1 MDYEESV
8 RAGPDEKNLVLTV
21 HHSNQ
26 CGNAKN
32 CLYPYSGTSDNPE
45 ELRVLF
51 SHDHTF
57 IDFKGNYRC
66 ADNFIQATV
75 AAFDNDNDH
84 SEDPE
89 DWVDIT
95 DIPILFPNVPC
106 VISTSRHHMKQKDN
120 KGPCPRYHVAFL
132 INAIKSPEEYSAFL
146 AKVQQM
152 FPFFDKK
159 ALDAAR
165 FYFGNP
171 DTEVYTFPGNRPL
184 DEFISELEISQAV
197 AEPTAESRRTSA
209 STIPLGYIPE
219 GSRNSTASHE
229 AGKIVKRW
237 GDTPEGYAK
246 FMEVVAKCSPPL
258 PDAEVKAIW
267 KSAVKFLHGKL
278 EKQPG
283 YVPPSEYNKPAEPQW
298 EPPIPFTQ
306 HTLPAF
312 PVDAFPPAIRDYVLA
327 VAETTQT
334 PVDMSATAALAVLAL
349 CQQGKYRIK
358 GKDDWIEPLNLFT
371 VIVAE
376 PSERKSAVIS
386 HMTGAVHRYEAE
398 YNKQHSGAVERS
410 RMEKRILE
418 KQQRNLEEMVIKGKA
433 QMEDLQDVAMQL
445 ANFREVMP
453 MRLYVD
459 DVTTEK
465 LTSVL
470 AENNGTAAI
479 VSAEGG
485 IFDMLAGIYT
495 KNVNIDVFLKAHSGD
510 DIRVDRI
517 GRSSES
523 ISHPAL
529 TVLLAVQ
536 PSVLSGM
543 MSNGTFRGRGL
554 TARFMYCMPQSK
566 VGDRKYRTQ
575 PIPDEVSRCYEILI
589 RNLLNE
595 ETPKTPELI
604 LLSPE
609 ADALLEAFAG
619 EVEGKLKTEYSDI
632 PDWAGKLVGAVLRI
646 SGLLCRASNV
656 TCVDFLDIS
665 DSMVVSREE
674 MAGAIAIGR
683 YFTEHSR
690 AAYSLMGAD
699 DLVKQSQY
707 TLDAI
712 VKNGL
717 LEFTRRDIMR
727 ICRSFKTADAV
738 QPVLNHLADLGYVA
752 LKETE
757 QTFGKG
763 RPANPTYL
771 VNPLLYRQAA

>member
-1 MDYEESV
+1 MDIMV
-8 RAGPDEKNLVLTV
+8 F
-21 HHSNQ
+21 HSGY
-26 CGNAKN
+26 CGNAQN
-32 CLYPYSGTSDNPE
+32 CKYPYSGIGSTPE
-45 ELRVLF
+45 ELKKLF
-51 SHDHTF
+51 CYDHTF
-57 IDFKGNYRC
+57 IRFRDNYRSKE
-66 ADNFIQATV
+66 NFLEATV
-75 AAFDNDNDH
+75 ATLDNDNDH
-84 SEDPE
+84 SDDPR
-89 DWVDIT
+89 DWVPIDA
-95 DIPILFPNVPC
+95 IPKLFSGIPC
-106 VISTSRHHMKQKDN
+106 VISTSRHHMKQKSDRS
-120 KGPCPRYHVAFL
+120 PRPRYHVAFQIDAL
-132 INAIKSPEEYSAFL
+132 TDPVEYTALLSR
-146 AKVQQM
+146 VQAL
-152 FPFFDKK
+152 FPFFDAK
-159 ALDAAR
+159 ALDAGR
-165 FYFGNP
+165 FFFGNP
-171 DTEVYTFPGNRPL
+171 DTEVYTYHGHRTL
-184 DEFISELEISQAV
+184 TDFIEELEENKFMA
-197 AEPTAESRRTSA
+197 AMEETTSA
-209 STIPLGYIPE
+209 VRIGSIPE
-219 GSRNSTASHE
+219 GSRNSTISHA
-229 AGKIVKRW
+229 AGKILKRW
-237 GDTPEGYAK
+237 GDTPEAYEK
-246 FMEVVAKCSPPL
+246 FMEVVSQCSPPL
-258 PDAEVKAIW
+258 PDEEVNNTW
-267 KSAVKFLHGKL
+267 KSALKFFHEKV

-283 YVPPSEYNKPAEPQW
+283 YVSPAEYNNPAEPRW

-306 HTLPAF
+306 HILPQF

-334 PVDMSATAALAVLAL
+334 PVDMAATAALAVLAL

-376 PSERKSAVIS
+376 PSERKSAVIN
-386 HMTGAVHRYEAE
+386 HMTGAVHRFEAE

-523 ISHPAL
+523 ISLPAL

-543 MSNGTFRGRGL
+543 MSNGVFRGRGL
-554 TARFMYCMPQSK
+554 TARFMYCMPQSR
-566 VGDRKYRTQ
+566 VGERKYRTK
-575 PIPDEVSRCYEILI
+575 PIPDEVSRCYEVLI
-589 RNLLNE
+589 RNLLQE

-604 LLSPE
+604 RLSPE
-609 ADALLEAFAG
+609 ADKLLESFAG
-619 EVEGKLKTEYSDI
+619 EVEGKLKNEYSDI
-632 PDWAGKLVGAVLRI
+632 PDWAGKLTGAVLRI
-646 SGLLCRASNV
+646 SGLLCRAANAHCS
-656 TCVDFLDIS
+656 DFLDTS
-665 DSMVVSREE
+665 DSMIVSEE
-674 MAGAIAIGR
+674 TMAGAISVGR

-699 DLVKQSQY
+699 DLVKQSRY

-712 VKNGL
+712 MKNGL
-717 LEFTRRDIMR
+717 LEFSRRDIMR
-727 ICRSFKTADAV
+727 ICRSFKKAEQV

>member
-1 MDYEESV
+1 MDIMV
-8 RAGPDEKNLVLTV
+8 F
-21 HHSNQ
+21 HSGY
-26 CGNAKN
+26 CGNAQN
-32 CLYPYSGTSDNPE
+32 CKYPYSGIGSTPE
-45 ELRVLF
+45 ELKKLF
-51 SHDHTF
+51 CYDHTF
-57 IDFKGNYRC
+57 IRFKDNYRSKE
-66 ADNFIQATV
+66 NFLEATV
-75 AAFDNDNDH
+75 ATLDNDNDH
-84 SEDPE
+84 SDDPK
-89 DWVDIT
+89 DWVPIDA
-95 DIPILFPNVPC
+95 IPKLFPGIPC
-106 VISTSRHHMKQKDN
+106 VISTSRHHMKQKGDRSSR
-120 KGPCPRYHVAFL
+120 PRYHVAFQIDTL
-132 INAIKSPEEYSAFL
+132 TDPAEYAALLSR
-146 AKVQQM
+146 VQAL
-152 FPFFDKK
+152 FPFFDAK
-159 ALDAAR
+159 ALDAGR
-165 FYFGNP
+165 FFFGNP
-171 DTEVYTFPGNRPL
+171 DTEVYTFQGYRTL
-184 DEFISELEISQAV
+184 TDFIEELEENKFV
-197 AEPTAESRRTSA
+197 ADIEEATAARIGS
-209 STIPLGYIPE
+209 IPE
-219 GSRNSTASHE
+219 GSRNSTISHA
-229 AGKIVKRW
+229 AGKILKRW
-237 GDTPEGYAK
+237 GDTPEAYEK
-246 FMEVVAKCSPPL
+246 FMEVVSQCSPPL
-258 PDAEVKAIW
+258 PDEEVNSTW
-267 KSAVKFLHGKL
+267 KSALKFFHKKV

-283 YVPPSEYNKPAEPQW
+283 YVSPAEYNKPAEPQW

-306 HTLPAF
+306 HILPAF
-312 PVDAFPPAIRDYVLA
+312 PVDAFPPTIRDYVLA

-334 PVDMSATAALAVLAL
+334 PVDMAATAALAVLAL

-358 GKDDWIEPLNLFT
+358 GKEDWIEPLNLFT

-386 HMTGAVHRYEAE
+386 HMTGAVHRFEAE

-433 QMEDLQDVAMQL
+433 QMDDLQDVAMQL

-523 ISHPAL
+523 ISNPAL

-543 MSNGTFRGRGL
+543 MSNGVFRGRGL
-554 TARFMYCMPQSK
+554 TARFMYCMPQSM

-575 PIPDEVSRCYEILI
+575 PIPDDVSRCYEVLF
-589 RNLLNE
+589 RNLLQE
-595 ETPKTPELI
+595 GTPKTPELI
-604 LLSPE
+604 RLSPE
-609 ADALLEAFAG
+609 ADKLLEVFAG

-632 PDWAGKLVGAVLRI
+632 PDWTGKLVGAVLRI
-646 SGLLCRASNV
+646 SGLLCRAANAHCS
-656 TCVDFLDIS
+656 DFLDLS
-665 DSMVVSREE
+665 DSMIVSGEN
-674 MAGAIAIGR
+674 MVGAIAIGR

-699 DLVKQSQY
+699 DLVKQSRY

-712 VKNGL
+712 MKNGL
-717 LEFTRRDIMR
+717 LEFSRRDIMR
-727 ICRSFKTADAV
+727 ICRSFKKAEQV
-738 QPVLNHLADLGYVA
+738 QPVLNHLADFGYIA
-752 LKETE
+752 LKETG

-763 RPANPTYL
+763 RPANPTYM
-771 VNPLLYRQAA
+771 VNPLLYQPAA

>member
-1 MDYEESV
+1 ME
-8 RAGPDEKNLVLTV
+8 
-21 HHSNQ
+21 
-26 CGNAKN
+26 
-32 CLYPYSGTSDNPE
+32 
-45 ELRVLF
+45 
-51 SHDHTF
+51 
-57 IDFKGNYRC
+57 
-66 ADNFIQATV
+66 ATI
-75 AAFDNDNDH
+75 AALDNDNDH
-84 SEDPE
+84 SDDPAE
-89 DWVDIT
+89 W
-95 DIPILFPNVPC
+95 IPMDAIPGLFPGIPC
-106 VISTSRHHMKQKDN
+106 VISTSRHHMKQKGN
-120 KGPCPRYHVAFL
+120 RSPRPRYHVAFQIDAL
-132 INAIKSPEEYSAFL
+132 TDPAEYAALLSR
-146 AKVQQM
+146 VQAL
-152 FPFFDKK
+152 FPFFDDK
-159 ALDAAR
+159 ALDAGR
-165 FYFGNP
+165 FFFGNP
-171 DTEVYTFPGNRPL
+171 DTEVYTFQGHRTL
-184 DEFISELEISQAV
+184 TDLIEELEENKFV
-197 AEPTAESRRTSA
+197 ADMEETASAART
-209 STIPLGYIPE
+209 GFIPE
-219 GSRNSTASHE
+219 GSRNSTISHA
-229 AGKIVKRW
+229 AGKILKRW
-237 GDTPEGYAK
+237 GDTPEAYEK
-246 FMEVVAKCSPPL
+246 FMEVVSQCSPPL
-258 PDAEVKAIW
+258 PDQEVNSTW
-267 KSAVKFLHGKL
+267 KSALKFFHEKVK
-278 EKQPG
+278 KQPG
-283 YVPPSEYNKPAEPQW
+283 YVSPADYNAPATPQW
-298 EPPIPFTQ
+298 EQPIPFAQ
-306 HTLPAF
+306 HTLPTF
-312 PVDAFPPAIRDYVLA
+312 PVDALPPTIRDYVLA

-334 PVDMSATAALAVLAL
+334 PVDMAATAALAVLAL

-386 HMTGAVHRYEAE
+386 HMTGAVHRFEAE

-470 AENNGTAAI
+470 AENNGTAAV

-523 ISHPAL
+523 IFHPAL

-543 MSNGTFRGRGL
+543 MSNGVFRGRGL

-589 RNLLNE
+589 RNLLQE
-595 ETPKTPELI
+595 ETPQTPELI
-604 LLSPE
+604 RLSPE
-609 ADALLEAFAG
+609 ADKLLEDFACY
-619 EVEGKLKTEYSDI
+619 VESKLKTEYSDI

-646 SGLLCRASNV
+646 SGLLCRAANAHCS
-656 TCVDFLDIS
+656 DFLDLS
-665 DSMVVSREE
+665 DSMTVDEAT

-699 DLVKQSQY
+699 GLVKQSQY

-712 VKNGL
+712 MKNGL
-717 LEFTRRDIMR
+717 LEFNRRDIMR
-727 ICRSFKTADAV
+727 MCRSFKKVEQV

-771 VNPLLYRQAA
+771 VNPLLYQTAA

>member
-1 MDYEESV
+1 MDIMV
-8 RAGPDEKNLVLTV
+8 F
-21 HHSNQ
+21 HSGY
-26 CGNAKN
+26 CGNAQN
-32 CLYPYSGTSDNPE
+32 CKYPYSGIGSTPE
-45 ELRVLF
+45 ELKNLF
-51 SHDHTF
+51 CYDHTF
-57 IDFKGNYRC
+57 IRFRDNYRSKE
-66 ADNFIQATV
+66 NFLEATV
-75 AAFDNDNDH
+75 ATLDNDNDH
-84 SEDPE
+84 SDDPR
-89 DWVDIT
+89 DWVPIDA
-95 DIPILFPNVPC
+95 IPKLFSGIPC
-106 VISTSRHHMKQKDN
+106 VISTSRHHMKQKSDRS
-120 KGPCPRYHVAFL
+120 PRPRYHVAFQIDAL
-132 INAIKSPEEYSAFL
+132 TDPVEYTALLSR
-146 AKVQQM
+146 VQAL
-152 FPFFDKK
+152 FPFFDAK
-159 ALDAAR
+159 ALDAGR
-165 FYFGNP
+165 FFFGNP
-171 DTEVYTFPGNRPL
+171 DTEVYTFHGHRTL
-184 DEFISELEISQAV
+184 TDFIEELEENKFMA
-197 AEPTAESRRTSA
+197 AMEETTSA
-209 STIPLGYIPE
+209 VRIGSIPE
-219 GSRNSTASHE
+219 GSRNSTISHA
-229 AGKIVKRW
+229 AGKILKRW
-237 GDTPEGYAK
+237 GDTPEAYEK
-246 FMEVVAKCSPPL
+246 FMEVVSQCSPPL
-258 PDAEVKAIW
+258 PDEEVNNTW
-267 KSAVKFLHGKL
+267 KSALKFFHEKV

-283 YVPPSEYNKPAEPQW
+283 YVSPAEYNNPAEPRW

-306 HTLPAF
+306 HILPQF

-334 PVDMSATAALAVLAL
+334 PVDMAATAALAVLAL

-376 PSERKSAVIS
+376 PSERKSAVIN
-386 HMTGAVHRYEAE
+386 HMTGAVHRFEAE

-523 ISHPAL
+523 ISLPAL

-543 MSNGTFRGRGL
+543 MSNGVFRGRGL
-554 TARFMYCMPQSK
+554 TARFMYCMPQSR
-566 VGDRKYRTQ
+566 VGERKYRTK
-575 PIPDEVSRCYEILI
+575 PIPDEVSRCYEVLI
-589 RNLLNE
+589 RNLLQE

-604 LLSPE
+604 RLSPE
-609 ADALLEAFAG
+609 ADKLLESFAG
-619 EVEGKLKTEYSDI
+619 EVEGKLKNEYSDI
-632 PDWAGKLVGAVLRI
+632 PDWAGKLTGAVLRI
-646 SGLLCRASNV
+646 SGLLCRAANAHCS
-656 TCVDFLDIS
+656 DFLDTS
-665 DSMVVSREE
+665 DSMIVSEE
-674 MAGAIAIGR
+674 TMAGAISVGR

-699 DLVKQSQY
+699 DLVKQSRY

-712 VKNGL
+712 MKNGL
-717 LEFTRRDIMR
+717 LEFSRRDIMR
-727 ICRSFKTADAV
+727 ICRSFKKAEQV

>member
-1 MDYEESV
+1 MDDRESV
-8 RAGPDEKNLVLTV
+8 RAGPKEKNLMLTV
-21 HHSNQ
+21 HYSNQ

-45 ELRVLF
+45 DLRVLF

-57 IDFKGNYRC
+57 IDFKDNYRC
-66 ADNFIQATV
+66 IDNFIKAV
-75 AAFDNDNDH
+75 VGALDNDNDH
-84 SEDPE
+84 SDDPK
-89 DWVDIT
+89 DWISISDV
-95 DIPILFPNVPC
+95 PQLFPGVPC
-106 VISTSRHHMKQKDN
+106 IVSTSRHHMKPKGN
-120 KGPCPRYHVAFL
+120 KSPRPRYHVVLL
-132 INAIKSPEEYSAFL
+132 IDTITSLSEYAVLLSR
-146 AKVQQM
+146 VQAL
-152 FPFFDKK
+152 FPFFDAK
-159 ALDAAR
+159 ALDAGR
-165 FYFGNP
+165 FFFGNP
-171 DTEVYTFPGNRPL
+171 DTEVYTFHGHRTL
-184 DEFISELEISQAV
+184 TDFLEELEENKFMA
-197 AEPTAESRRTSA
+197 AMEEATSA
-209 STIPLGYIPE
+209 VRIGSIPE
-219 GSRNSTASHE
+219 GSRNSTISHA
-229 AGKIVKRW
+229 AGKILKRW
-237 GDTPEGYAK
+237 GDTPEAYEK
-246 FMEVVAKCSPPL
+246 FMEVVFQCSPPL
-258 PDAEVKAIW
+258 PDEEVNSTW
-267 KSAVKFLHGKL
+267 KSALKFFHEKV
-278 EKQPG
+278 EKQTG
-283 YVPPSEYNKPAEPQW
+283 YVSPAEYNKSAEPQW
-298 EPPIPFTQ
+298 EPPIPFAQ
-306 HTLPAF
+306 HILPPF

-334 PVDMSATAALAVLAL
+334 PVDMAATAALAVLAL

-358 GKDDWIEPLNLFT
+358 GKEDWIEPLNLFT

-386 HMTGAVHRYEAE
+386 HMTGAVHRFEAE

-433 QMEDLQDVAMQL
+433 QMEDLQDVAIQL

-470 AENNGTAAI
+470 AKNNGTAAV

-543 MSNGTFRGRGL
+543 MSNGVFRGRGL

-575 PIPDEVSRCYEILI
+575 PIPDEVSRCYEVLI
-589 RNLLNE
+589 QNLLQE
-595 ETPKTPELI
+595 GIPKTPELI
-604 LLSPE
+604 RLSPE
-609 ADALLEAFAG
+609 ADNLLEAFSC
-619 EVEGKLKTEYSDI
+619 EVESKMKAEYSDI
-632 PDWAGKLVGAVLRI
+632 PDWTGKLAGAVLRI
-646 SGLLCRASNV
+646 SGLLSRAANAHCS
-656 TCVDFLDIS
+656 DFLDLS
-665 DSMVVSREE
+665 DSMIVDEAT

-712 VKNGL
+712 IKNGL

-727 ICRSFKTADAV
+727 ICRSFKKAEQV

-752 LKETE
+752 LKEIE

-763 RPANPTYL
+763 RPANPTYM
-771 VNPLLYRQAA
+771 VNPLLYQPAA

>member
-1 MDYEESV
+1 MDYKESV
-8 RAGPDEKNLVLTV
+8 RAGPEEKNLVLTV

-32 CLYPYSGTSDNPE
+32 CLYLYSGTSSDPE
-45 ELRVLF
+45 ELKVLF

-57 IDFKGNYRC
+57 IDFKDNYRSKE
-66 ADNFIQATV
+66 NFLKATV
-75 AAFDNDNDH
+75 ATLDNDNDH
-84 SEDPE
+84 SDDPAE
-89 DWVDIT
+89 WIPID
-95 DIPILFPNVPC
+95 DIPGLFPGIPC
-106 VISTSRHHMKQKDN
+106 VVSTSRHHMKQKGDRS
-120 KGPCPRYHVAFL
+120 PRPRYHVAFQIDAL
-132 INAIKSPEEYSAFL
+132 TDPAEYAALLSRAQAL
-146 AKVQQM
+146 
-152 FPFFDKK
+152 FPFFDAK
-159 ALDAAR
+159 ALDAGR
-165 FYFGNP
+165 FFFGNP
-171 DTEVYTFPGNRPL
+171 DAEVYTFQGYRTL
-184 DEFISELEISQAV
+184 TDFIEELEENKFV
-197 AEPTAESRRTSA
+197 ADIEEATAGARIGS
-209 STIPLGYIPE
+209 IPE
-219 GSRNSTASHE
+219 GSRNSTISHA
-229 AGKIVKRW
+229 AGKILKRW
-237 GDTPEGYAK
+237 GDTPEAYEK
-246 FMEVVAKCSPPL
+246 FMEVVSQCSPPL
-258 PDAEVKAIW
+258 PDEEVNSTW
-267 KSAVKFLHGKL
+267 KSALKFFHEKV

-283 YVPPSEYNKPAEPQW
+283 YVSPADYNAPATPQW
-298 EPPIPFTQ
+298 EQPIPFTQ

-312 PVDAFPPAIRDYVLA
+312 PVDVFPSVIRDYVLA

-334 PVDMSATAALAVLAL
+334 AVDMAATAALAVLAL

-386 HMTGAVHRYEAE
+386 HMTGAVHRFEAE

-523 ISHPAL
+523 IFHPAL

-543 MSNGTFRGRGL
+543 MSNGVFRGRGL

-566 VGDRKYRTQ
+566 VGDRKYHTQ
-575 PIPDEVSRCYEILI
+575 PIPDEVSRCYEVLI
-589 RNLLNE
+589 RNLLQE

-604 LLSPE
+604 RLSPE
-609 ADALLEAFAG
+609 ADKLLEEFACA
-619 EVEGKLKTEYSDI
+619 VESRLKTEYSDI

-646 SGLLCRASNV
+646 SGLLCRAANAHCS
-656 TCVDFLDIS
+656 DFLDLS
-665 DSMVVSREE
+665 DSMIVDGET
-674 MAGAIAIGR
+674 MASAIAVGR

-699 DLVKQSQY
+699 DLIKQSQY

-712 VKNGL
+712 MKNGL

-727 ICRSFKTADAV
+727 MCRSFKKAEQV

-757 QTFGKG
+757 QIPGKG
-763 RPANPTYL
+763 RPANPTYM
-771 VNPLLYRQAA
+771 VNPLLYQPAA

>member
-1 MDYEESV
+1 MNYEADNRPIS
-8 RAGPDEKNLVLTV
+8 LTV
-21 HHSNQ
+21 YHSGS

-32 CLYPYSGTSDNPE
+32 CTYPHVGTGSTPE
-45 ELRVLF
+45 ELKQLF
-51 SHDHTF
+51 RYDHTL
-57 IDFKGNYRC
+57 IRFKNNYRC
-66 ADNFIQATV
+66 IDNFLE
-75 AAFDNDNDH
+75 AAVVVLDNDNDH
-84 SEDPE
+84 SDDPA
-89 DWVDIT
+89 DWVSMEDF
-95 DIPILFPNVPC
+95 LQM
-106 VISTSRHHMKQKDN
+106 ISGVSCIIATSRNHNKQKGN
-120 KGPCPRYHVAFL
+120 KSERPRYHVFFPVETITDA
-132 INAIKSPEEYSAFL
+132 KEYSWLTQRIHERFS
-146 AKVQQM
+146 
-152 FPFFDKK
+152 FFDAK
-159 ALDAAR
+159 ALDPGR
-165 FYFGNP
+165 FFFGNL
-171 DTEVYTFPGNRPL
+171 DTEVYIFPGSTTIDRFL
-184 DEFISELEISQAV
+184 DEQA
-197 AEPTAESRRTSA
+197 AEDAFAEMEYT
-209 STIPLGYIPE
+209 IPE
-219 GSRNSTASHE
+219 GSRNSTLSHA
-229 AGKIVKRW
+229 AGKILKRW

-258 PDAEVKAIW
+258 PEAEVKTIW

-283 YVPPSEYNKPAEPQW
+283 YVPPAEYNKPAEPQW

-306 HTLPAF
+306 HTLPTF

-334 PVDMSATAALAVLAL
+334 PVDMAATAALAVLAL

-386 HMTGAVHRYEAE
+386 HMTGAVHRFEAE
-398 YNKQHSGAVERS
+398 YNTQHSGAVERS

-418 KQQRNLEEMVIKGKA
+418 RQQKNLEDQVLKGKA
-433 QMEDLQDVAMQL
+433 QMEDLQDIAMQL

-554 TARFMYCMPQSK
+554 TARFMYCMPQSR
-566 VGDRKYRTQ
+566 VGERKYRTQ
-575 PIPDEVSRCYEILI
+575 PIPDEVSHCYEVLI

-604 LLSPE
+604 YLSPE
-609 ADALLEAFAG
+609 ADKLLEDFAC
-619 EVEGKLKTEYSDI
+619 EVESKLKTEYADI

-646 SGLLCRASNV
+646 SGLLCRASNA
-656 TCVDFLDIS
+656 TCVDFLDIP
-665 DSMVVSREE
+665 DSMVVSKEE
-674 MAGAIAIGR
+674 MSGAIAIGR
-683 YFTEHSR
+683 YFSEHSR

-771 VNPLLYRQAA
+771 VNPLLYRQVA

>member
-1 MDYEESV
+1 MDNRESV
-8 RAGPDEKNLVLTV
+8 RAGPEEKNLMLTV
-21 HHSNQ
+21 HYSNQ

-32 CLYPYSGTSDNPE
+32 CLYPYSGISDDPE
-45 ELRVLF
+45 DLRVLF

-57 IDFKGNYRC
+57 IDFKDNYRC
-66 ADNFIQATV
+66 IDNFIKAVV
-75 AAFDNDNDH
+75 AALDNDNDH
-84 SEDPE
+84 SDDPK
-89 DWVDIT
+89 DWISISDV
-95 DIPILFPNVPC
+95 PKLFPGVPC
-106 VISTSRHHMKQKDN
+106 IVSTSKHHMKQKGDR
-120 KGPCPRYHVAFL
+120 GPRPRYHVAFL
-132 INAIKSPEEYSAFL
+132 IDAITSPAEYTALL
-146 AKVQQM
+146 AKVQQL

-159 ALDAAR
+159 ALDAGR
-165 FYFGNP
+165 FFYGNP
-171 DTEVYTFPGNRPL
+171 DTEVYIFQGHRTL
-184 DEFISELEISQAV
+184 TDFIEELEENNFV
-197 AEPTAESRRTSA
+197 ADMEETASAART
-209 STIPLGYIPE
+209 GFIPE
-219 GSRNSTASHE
+219 GSRNSTISHA
-229 AGKIVKRW
+229 AGKILKRW
-237 GDTPEGYAK
+237 GDTPEAYEK
-246 FMEVVAKCSPPL
+246 FMEVVSQCSPPL
-258 PDAEVKAIW
+258 PDQEVNSTW
-267 KSAVKFLHGKL
+267 KSALKFFH
-278 EKQPG
+278 EKVEKHPG
-283 YVPPSEYNKPAEPQW
+283 YVPPAEYNKPTVPQW

-334 PVDMSATAALAVLAL
+334 PVDMAATAALAVLAL

-386 HMTGAVHRYEAE
+386 HMTSAVHRFEAE
-398 YNKQHSGAVERS
+398 YNTQHSGAVERS

-523 ISHPAL
+523 IFNPAL

-554 TARFMYCMPQSK
+554 TARFMYCMPQSR
-566 VGDRKYRTQ
+566 VGERKYRTQ
-575 PIPDEVSRCYEILI
+575 PIPDEVSRCYEVLL
-589 RNLLNE
+589 RNLLQE
-595 ETPKTPELI
+595 ETPKTPELL

-609 ADALLEAFAG
+609 ADELLEAFAC
-619 EVEGKLKTEYSDI
+619 EVESRLKTEYSDI
-632 PDWAGKLVGAVLRI
+632 PDWAGKLVGAVLRL
-646 SGLLCRASNV
+646 SGLLCRATNAHCS
-656 TCVDFLDIS
+656 DFLDIS
-665 DSMVVSREE
+665 DSRVVSGET
-674 MAGAIAIGR
+674 MAGAIAVGR

-707 TLDAI
+707 VLDAV

-717 LEFTRRDIMR
+717 TEFTRRDIMR
-727 ICRSFKTADAV
+727 MCRSFKKAEQV
-738 QPVLNHLADLGYVA
+738 QPVLNHLTDLGYIA
-752 LKETE
+752 AKEP
-757 QTFGKG
+757 GNVPAKG
-763 RPANPTYL
+763 RPANQTYL
-771 VNPLLYRQAA
+771 VNPLLYQPVA

>member
-1 MDYEESV
+1 MNNE
-8 RAGPDEKNLVLTV
+8 PDSCPISLTV
-21 HHSNQ
+21 YHSGS

-32 CLYPYSGTSDNPE
+32 CTYSHIGTGSTPE
-45 ELRVLF
+45 ELKQLF
-51 SHDHTF
+51 RYDHTL
-57 IDFKGNYRC
+57 IRFKNNYRC
-66 ADNFIQATV
+66 IDNFLE
-75 AAFDNDNDH
+75 AAVVVLDNDNDH
-84 SEDPE
+84 SDNPADWISIEDFHR
-89 DWVDIT
+89 
-95 DIPILFPNVPC
+95 LFSGVSC
-106 VISTSRHHMKQKDN
+106 IIATSRNHNKQKGN
-120 KGPCPRYHVAFL
+120 KSSRPRYHVFFPVDL
-132 INAIKSPEEYSAFL
+132 ITDPKEYSRL
-146 AKVQQM
+146 TQRIHNR
-152 FPFFDKK
+152 FPFFDPK
-159 ALDAAR
+159 ALDPGR
-165 FYFGNP
+165 FFFGNP
-171 DTEVYTFPGNRPL
+171 DTEVLIFPGSTTIDRFL
-184 DEFISELEISQAV
+184 DEQD
-197 AEPTAESRRTSA
+197 AEDAFTEMEYT
-209 STIPLGYIPE
+209 IPE
-219 GSRNSTASHE
+219 GSRNSTLSHT
-229 AGKIVKRW
+229 AGKILKRW
-237 GDTPEGYAK
+237 GDTKEAGKKILEEA
-246 FMEVVAKCSPPL
+246 EKCSPPL
-258 PDAEVKAIW
+258 DRTELQQIW
-267 KSAVKFLHGKL
+267 NSALKFYRGKVT
-278 EKQPG
+278 KQPG
-283 YVPPSEYNKPAEPQW
+283 YVPPAEYNKPAEPQW

-306 HTLPAF
+306 HTLPTF

-334 PVDMSATAALAVLAL
+334 PVDMAATAALAVLAL

-358 GKDDWIEPLNLFT
+358 GKEDWIEPLNLFT

-386 HMTGAVHRYEAE
+386 HMTGAVHRFEAE

-433 QMEDLQDVAMQL
+433 QMEDLQDVAIQL

-465 LTSVL
+465 LVSVL
-470 AENNGTAAI
+470 SENNVTVAI

-523 ISHPAL
+523 IVNPAL

-543 MSNGTFRGRGL
+543 MRNGVFRGRGL

-575 PIPDEVSRCYEILI
+575 PIPDEVSRCYEVLI
-589 RNLLNE
+589 RNLLQE
-595 ETPKTPELI
+595 GVPKTPELI
-604 LLSPE
+604 RLSPE
-609 ADALLEAFAG
+609 ADNLLESFAC
-619 EVEGKLKTEYSDI
+619 EVESNMKTEYADI

-646 SGLLCRASNV
+646 SGLLCRAANAHCS
-656 TCVDFLDIS
+656 DFLDLS
-665 DSMVVSREE
+665 DSMIVDEAT

-712 VKNGL
+712 IKNGL

-727 ICRSFKTADAV
+727 ICRSFKKAEQV

-752 LKETE
+752 LKEIE

-763 RPANPTYL
+763 RPANPTYM
-771 VNPLLYRQAA
+771 VNPLLYQPAA

>member
-1 MDYEESV
+1 MTNDAKPMQITVYHSWES
-8 RAGPDEKNLVLTV
+8 
-21 HHSNQ
+21 
-26 CGNAKN
+26 GNAKN
-32 CLYPYSGTSDNPE
+32 CRYPNVGAGSTPE
-45 ELRVLF
+45 ELKQLF
-51 SHDHTF
+51 CYDHTF
-57 IDFKGNYRC
+57 IRFKNSYRSIE
-66 ADNFIQATV
+66 NFEESAV
-75 AAFDNDNDH
+75 AAADIDNDH
-84 SEDPE
+84 TDSPGE
-89 DWVDIT
+89 WISIK
-95 DIPILFPNVPC
+95 DIPKLFPGVPC
-106 VISTSRHHMKQKDN
+106 IVYTSRNHMKQKG
-120 KGPCPRYHVAFL
+120 KYSPRPRFHVVFL
-132 INAIKSPEEYSAFL
+132 VDPITDPKAYAELMQCIQA
-146 AKVQQM
+146 A
-152 FPFFDKK
+152 FPFFDEK
-159 ALDAAR
+159 ALDAGR
-165 FYFGNP
+165 FFFGNP
-171 DTEVYTFPGNRPL
+171 DTEVCIFPGSTTIDRFL
-184 DEFISELEISQAV
+184 AEQA
-197 AEPTAESRRTSA
+197 AEDAFANMEKV
-209 STIPLGYIPE
+209 IPE
-219 GSRNSTASHE
+219 GSRNSTLSHA
-229 AGKIVKRW
+229 AGKIFKRW
-237 GDTPEGYAK
+237 GDTKEARKK
-246 FMEVVAKCSPPL
+246 FLEEAERCSPPL
-258 PDAEVKAIW
+258 DREELQHIWNSALKFYREKVK
-267 KSAVKFLHGKL
+267 
-278 EKQPG
+278 KQPD
-283 YVPPSEYNKPAEPQW
+283 YIHPEEYNAPREAKW
-298 EPPIPFTQ
+298 EQPIPFTQ
-306 HTLPAF
+306 HTLPTF
-312 PVDAFPPAIRDYVLA
+312 PVEAFPPSIRDYVLA
-327 VAETTQT
+327 VSETTQT
-334 PVDMSATAALAVLAL
+334 PVDMAATAALAVLAL

-386 HMTGAVHRYEAE
+386 HMTGAVHRFEAE

-418 KQQRNLEEMVIKGKA
+418 RQQKNLEDQVLKGKA

-523 ISHPAL
+523 IFHPAL

-536 PSVLSGM
+536 SSVLSGM

-554 TARFMYCMPQSK
+554 TARFMYCMPQSR
-566 VGDRKYRTQ
+566 VGERKYRTQ
-575 PIPDEVSRCYEILI
+575 PISDEVSRCYEVTI
-589 RNLLNE
+589 RNLLQE
-595 ETPKTPELI
+595 GIPKTPELI
-604 LLSPE
+604 RLSPE
-609 ADALLEAFAG
+609 ADKLLEAFSC
-619 EVEGKLKTEYSDI
+619 EVESKMKTEYSDI
-632 PDWAGKLVGAVLRI
+632 PDWTGKLAGAVLRI
-646 SGLLCRASNV
+646 SGLLCRAANAHCS
-656 TCVDFLDIS
+656 DFLDIS
-665 DSMVVSREE
+665 DAMIVSEE
-674 MAGAIAIGR
+674 AMSGAIAIGR

-707 TLDAI
+707 TVDAI

-727 ICRSFKTADAV
+727 ICRSFKKAEHV

-771 VNPLLYRQAA
+771 VNPLLYRQVA

>member
-1 MDYEESV
+1 MDYKESV
-8 RAGPDEKNLVLTV
+8 RAGPEEKNLVLTV

-26 CGNAKN
+26 YGNAQN
-32 CLYPYSGTSDNPE
+32 CKYPCSGIGSTPE
-45 ELRVLF
+45 ELKKLF
-51 SHDHTF
+51 CYDHTF
-57 IDFKGNYRC
+57 IRFKNSYRSKE
-66 ADNFIQATV
+66 NFLEATV
-75 AAFDNDNDH
+75 AALDNDNDH
-84 SEDPE
+84 SDNPAE
-89 DWVDIT
+89 W
-95 DIPILFPNVPC
+95 IPMDAIPGLFPGIPC
-106 VISTSRHHMKQKDN
+106 VVSTSRHHMKQKGDHS
-120 KGPCPRYHVAFL
+120 PRPRYHVAFQIDTL
-132 INAIKSPEEYSAFL
+132 TNPAEYAALLSR
-146 AKVQQM
+146 VQAL
-152 FPFFDKK
+152 FPFFDAK
-159 ALDAAR
+159 ALDAGR
-165 FYFGNP
+165 FFFGNP
-171 DTEVYTFPGNRPL
+171 DTEVYTFQGHRTL
-184 DEFISELEISQAV
+184 TDFIEELEENKFV
-197 AEPTAESRRTSA
+197 ADIEEATSA
-209 STIPLGYIPE
+209 VRIGSIPE
-219 GSRNSTASHE
+219 GSRNSTISHA
-229 AGKIVKRW
+229 AGKILKRW
-237 GDTPEGYAK
+237 GDTPEAYEK
-246 FMEVVAKCSPPL
+246 FMEVVSQCSPPL
-258 PDAEVKAIW
+258 PDEEVNSTW
-267 KSAVKFLHGKL
+267 KSALKFFHEKV

-283 YVPPSEYNKPAEPQW
+283 YVPPADYNAPLTPQW
-298 EPPIPFTQ
+298 EPPIPFAQ
-306 HTLPAF
+306 HTLPTF

-334 PVDMSATAALAVLAL
+334 PVDMAATAALAVMAL

-386 HMTGAVHRYEAE
+386 HMTGAVHQFEAE

-523 ISHPAL
+523 ISNPAL

-543 MSNGTFRGRGL
+543 MGNGVFRGRGL

-566 VGDRKYRTQ
+566 VGERKYRTK
-575 PIPDEVSRCYEILI
+575 PIPDEVSRCYEVTI
-589 RNLLNE
+589 RNLLQE
-595 ETPKTPELI
+595 GTPKTPELI
-604 LLSPE
+604 RLSPE
-609 ADALLEAFAG
+609 ADKLLESFAG
-619 EVEGKLKTEYSDI
+619 EVEGKLKNEYSDI
-632 PDWAGKLVGAVLRI
+632 PDWAGKLTGAVLRI
-646 SGLLCRASNV
+646 SGLLCRAANAHCS
-656 TCVDFLDIS
+656 DFLDIS
-665 DSMVVSREE
+665 DSMIVSEE
-674 MAGAIAIGR
+674 AMTGAIAIGR

-699 DLVKQSQY
+699 DLIKQSQY

-712 VKNGL
+712 MKNGL

-727 ICRSFKTADAV
+727 ICRSFKKTDQV

-752 LKETE
+752 LKKTE
-757 QTFGKG
+757 QTLGKG
-763 RPANPTYL
+763 RPANPTYM
-771 VNPLLYRQAA
+771 VNPLLYQPAA

>member
-1 MDYEESV
+1 MKGLDESG
-8 RAGPDEKNLVLTV
+8 AEAKNLMLTV
-21 HHSNQ
+21 HYSNQ
-26 CGNAKN
+26 CVNAKN
-32 CLYPYSGTSDNPE
+32 CLYPYSGTSDNTE
-45 ELRVLF
+45 DLRVLF
-51 SHDHTF
+51 SQDHTF
-57 IDFKGNYRC
+57 INFKDDYRC
-66 ADNFIQATV
+66 KENFLEATV
-75 AAFDNDNDH
+75 AVFDNDDDH
-84 SEDPE
+84 SDDPK
-89 DWVDIT
+89 DWVDIP
-95 DIPILFPNVPC
+95 DIPKLFPNVPC

-120 KGPCPRYHVAFL
+120 KGPRPRYHAAFL

-146 AKVQQM
+146 VKVQQM

-171 DTEVYTFPGNRPL
+171 DTEVFAFPGNRPL
-184 DEFISELEISQAV
+184 DEFILELEATRTV
-197 AEPTAESRRTSA
+197 AERESLQKPVPNTQFG
-209 STIPLGYIPE
+209 IIPE
-219 GSRNSTASHE
+219 GSRNSTISHA
-229 AGKIVKRW
+229 AGKILKRW
-237 GDTPEGYAK
+237 GDTPEAYEK
-246 FMEVVAKCSPPL
+246 FMEVVSQCSPPL
-258 PDAEVKAIW
+258 PDQEVNSTW
-267 KSAVKFLHGKL
+267 KSALKFFHEKVK
-278 EKQPG
+278 KQPG
-283 YVPPSEYNKPAEPQW
+283 YVAPADYNAPEEPKW

-306 HTLPAF
+306 HTLPTF

-334 PVDMSATAALAVLAL
+334 PVDMAATAALAVLAL

-358 GKDDWIEPLNLFT
+358 GKDDWIDPLNLFT

-386 HMTGAVHRYEAE
+386 HMTDAVHRFEAE
-398 YNKQHSGAVERS
+398 YNKQHSSAVERS

-433 QMEDLQDVAMQL
+433 QMEDLQDVTMRL

-470 AENNGTAAI
+470 AENNGTAAV

-523 ISHPAL
+523 IFHPAL

-543 MSNGTFRGRGL
+543 MSNGVFRGRGL

-575 PIPDEVSRCYEILI
+575 PIPDEVSRCYEVLI
-589 RNLLNE
+589 RNLLQE

-604 LLSPE
+604 RLSPE
-609 ADALLEAFAG
+609 ADKLLEEFACA
-619 EVEGKLKTEYSDI
+619 VESRLKTEYSDI
-632 PDWAGKLVGAVLRI
+632 PD
-646 SGLLCRASNV
+646 
-656 TCVDFLDIS
+656 
-665 DSMVVSREE
+665 
-674 MAGAIAIGR
+674 
-683 YFTEHSR
+683 
-690 AAYSLMGAD
+690 
-699 DLVKQSQY
+699 
-707 TLDAI
+707 
-712 VKNGL
+712 
-717 LEFTRRDIMR
+717 
-727 ICRSFKTADAV
+727 
-738 QPVLNHLADLGYVA
+738 
-752 LKETE
+752 
-757 QTFGKG
+757 
-763 RPANPTYL
+763 
-771 VNPLLYRQAA
+771 

>member
-8 RAGPDEKNLVLTV
+8 RAGPKEKNLVLTV

-32 CLYPYSGTSDNPE
+32 CRYPYSGTSDRPE

-57 IDFKGNYRC
+57 IDFKDNYRC
-66 ADNFIQATV
+66 VDNFIQATV
-75 AAFDNDNDH
+75 AAFDNDNDN
-84 SEDPE
+84 SENPE

-95 DIPILFPNVPC
+95 DIPKLFPNVPC
-106 VISTSRHHMKQKDN
+106 VISTSRHHMKQKEN
-120 KGPCPRYHVAFL
+120 KGPRPRYHVAFL

-146 AKVQQM
+146 VKVQQM

-171 DTEVYTFPGNRPL
+171 DAEVYVFPGSKTL
-184 DEFISELEISQAV
+184 DEFISEDKSTKAV
-197 AEPTAESRRTSA
+197 AEPEFLQTPVPNTPYG
-209 STIPLGYIPE
+209 IIPE
-219 GSRNSTASHE
+219 GSRNSTVSHE

-237 GDTPEGYAK
+237 GDTQEGYAK
-246 FMEVVAKCSPPL
+246 FTEVVAKCSPPL
-258 PDAEVKAIW
+258 PEQEVKSIW
-267 KSAVKFLHGKL
+267 KSAVKFLHEKL
-278 EKQPG
+278 EKEPG
-283 YVPPSEYNKPAEPQW
+283 YIPPTEYNKPVEPQW
-298 EPPIPFTQ
+298 EQPIPFAK
-306 HTLPAF
+306 HTLPTF
-312 PVDAFPPAIRDYVLA
+312 PVEAFPPAIRDYVLA

-334 PVDMSATAALAVLAL
+334 PVDMAATAALAVLAL

-386 HMTGAVHRYEAE
+386 HMTGAVQRFEAE

-433 QMEDLQDVAMQL
+433 QIEDLQDVAMQL

-465 LTSVL
+465 LASVL
-470 AENNGTAAI
+470 AENNGTAAV

-523 ISHPAL
+523 IFNPAL

-543 MSNGTFRGRGL
+543 MSNGVFRGRGL
-554 TARFMYCMPQSK
+554 TARFMYCIPQSK
-566 VGDRKYRTQ
+566 VGNRKYRTQ
-575 PIPDEVSRCYEILI
+575 PIPDEVSRCYEVLI

-595 ETPKTPELI
+595 ETRKTPELI
-604 LLSPE
+604 HLSPE
-609 ADALLEAFAG
+609 ADKLLEDFAC
-619 EVEGKLKTEYSDI
+619 EVESKLKTEYADV

-646 SGLLCRASNV
+646 SGLLCRAANA
-656 TCVDFLDIS
+656 TCMDFLDIP
-665 DSMVVSREE
+665 DSMIVSEEE

-712 VKNGL
+712 MKNGL
-717 LEFTRRDIMR
+717 LELTRRDIMR
-727 ICRSFKTADAV
+727 ICRSFKKAEQV

-771 VNPLLYRQAA
+771 VNPLLYQQAA